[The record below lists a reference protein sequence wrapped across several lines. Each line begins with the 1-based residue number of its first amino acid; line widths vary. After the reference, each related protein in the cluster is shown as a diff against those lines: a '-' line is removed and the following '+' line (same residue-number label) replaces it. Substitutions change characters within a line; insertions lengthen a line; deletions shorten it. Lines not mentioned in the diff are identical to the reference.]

1 MDCSIFRTLDT
12 MTSHEQYVG
21 FVMYFVMTSGLCTIT
36 LGGNSRILM
45 IKNTTQT
52 SMNWSTWFS
61 FQSGFIY
68 PILENTLTSNL
79 SKKKILNA
87 NIALRCRSFEILLIE
102 SLEIDSL
109 GATRQAAQREEH
121 AGTRFPSDEPCT
133 LFPALAGG
141 GDKRWIV

>member
-1 MDCSIFRTLDT
+1 
-12 MTSHEQYVG
+12 MTSHEQYVD

-52 SMNWSTWFS
+52 SINWSTWFS
-61 FQSGFIY
+61 FQSGLIC

-79 SKKKILNA
+79 SKKKKILNA

-102 SLEIDSL
+102 SLEIDFL

-121 AGTRFPSDEPCT
+121 AGTGFPSDEPCT

-141 GDKRWIV
+141 GDKRRIV

>member
-1 MDCSIFRTLDT
+1 
-12 MTSHEQYVG
+12 MTSHEQYVD

-36 LGGNSRILM
+36 LGGNS
-45 IKNTTQT
+45 
-52 SMNWSTWFS
+52 MNWSTWFS
-61 FQSGFIY
+61 FQSGLIY

-133 LFPALAGG
+133 LFPCAGG
-141 GDKRWIV
+141 RR